1 MYYAVIVLAMDT
13 DGPLG
18 PPVLEQVC
26 PEDIWADETDEK
38 FGQILKSMAKCAH
51 LDESVMDTAIA
62 ATAPA
67 EGNPRSK
74 PSLLPAH
81 ASALVRRRKSR
92 EPHLRARG
100 AAWKR
105 SA

>member
-1 MYYAVIVLAMDT
+1 MYYAVIVIAMDT

-18 PPVLEQVC
+18 PPVLAQIC
-26 PEDIWADETDEK
+26 PDDIWADEKVET
-38 FGQILKSMAKCAH
+38 FGPILKSMATCAL
-51 LDESVMDTAIA
+51 LDEFVIDTAIA

-74 PSLLPAH
+74 ASPLAAH

-92 EPHLRARG
+92 EQHLRAQG

-105 SA
+105 LA

>member
-1 MYYAVIVLAMDT
+1 MFYAVIVIAMDT

-18 PPVLEQVC
+18 PPVLEQIR
-26 PEDIWADETDEK
+26 PDDMWADEKSET
-38 FGQILKSMAKCAH
+38 FGPILKSMAKCAH
-51 LDESVMDTAIA
+51 LDEFVMDTAMA

-74 PSLLPAH
+74 ASLLVAH
-81 ASALVRRRKSR
+81 ASAHVRRRKSR
-92 EPHLRARG
+92 EPHPGARG